1 LEDDWPS
8 LSALPTCHLSHANA
22 SRRHIAKKTTQAYLV
37 TASKGAIM
45 ANALQINTKLGKVS
59 KTLKKELGERFK
71 PVQILD
77 LSVEKSVGYDGDD
90 LLLVRVVF
98 DKEPHKLDAMK
109 LVGNVRHFR
118 PVLEKLGER
127 AFPLF
132 SYFNKEDWDEWRRE
146 SA

>member
-1 LEDDWPS
+1 M
-8 LSALPTCHLSHANA
+8 ANA
-22 SRRHIAKKTTQAYLV
+22 S
-37 TASKGAIM
+37 
-45 ANALQINTKLGKVS
+45 QINTKLGKVS